1 MDSAIYLLNDW
12 GQSQV
17 KTMKLN
23 EEGRLVGLKTTLK
36 RVSCRG

>member
-1 MDSAIYLLNDW
+1 MDSAIHLLNDW
-12 GQSQV
+12 GQGQV